1 MFIIEG
7 NPGAD
12 NAKMRKAGFEKAAKE
27 GGLKVLVS
35 RTAHW
40 ETEEANTLVTNLL
53 TSHPDVQGIMAA
65 NDSMAL
71 GVVKALDAAG
81 RSGKVQVVGFDNIP
95 ESAMSDPSLTTVDQF
110 IQQMGFRAVELLLS
124 LLAGK
129 PPEHMHL
136 TLPTELVMRQSTA
149 PPSAP

>member
-1 MFIIEG
+1 RSSNTLAQNRGEGDKECIIG
-7 NPGAD
+7 GDPGSD

-35 RTAHW
+35 RTDHW

-81 RSGKVQVVGFDNIP
+81 KSGKVQVVGFDNIP
-95 ESAMSDPSLTTVDQF
+95 ARRKLVKDGTVVAAIDQF
-110 IQQMGFRAVELLLS
+110 GPGMAAS
-124 LLAGK
+124 C
-129 PPEHMHL
+129 
-136 TLPTELVMRQSTA
+136 
-149 PPSAP
+149 